1 MLHRRSQ
8 LTALS
13 TPAAPAVPV
22 PLHLPVPC
30 PQATTRRQEK
40 APCRRPARL
49 HTHPFPPTG
58 PARLCSAVCSPIPAH
73 PAVRASA
80 ASPALSLLPCSARA
94 GTAGS
99 LRYRQ
104 DCSSAIVPIRSSTPR
119 HRHGTRAAV
128 RSAALPTALV
138 PPRLPG
144 SARGRGRTYRW
155 GWWSCETY
163 LLLP

>member
-1 MLHRRSQ
+1 MLHRRSR

-13 TPAAPAVPV
+13 TRAAPAVPV
-22 PLHLPVPC
+22 QLHLPAPC
-30 PQATTRRQEK
+30 PRATTRPQEK
-40 APCRRPARL
+40 APCRPPPPF
-49 HTHPFPPTG
+49 HTGPSPPTG
-58 PARLCSAVCSPIPAH
+58 PALLCSAVCAPIPAH

-80 ASPALSLLPCSARA
+80 VSPVLSLLPCSARA

-99 LRYRQ
+99 PRYRQ

-144 SARGRGRTYRW
+144 SAHGRGRTYRW

-163 LLLP
+163 PLQ

>member
-1 MLHRRSQ
+1 MLNRRSQ

-80 ASPALSLLPCSARA
+80 ASPALSLLPCSARPR
-94 GTAGS
+94 TA
-99 LRYRQ
+99 
-104 DCSSAIVPIRSSTPR
+104 STPR
-119 HRHGTRAAV
+119 YRPHC
-128 RSAALPTALV
+128 SSPILP
-138 PPRLPG
+138 LP
-144 SARGRGRTYRW
+144 S
-155 GWWSCETY
+155 
-163 LLLP
+163 